1 MPDIVTITD
10 AQDPRVADFLAV
22 RERDLIGRKNRFIAE
37 GEVVL
42 RLLAPRADHRIA
54 ALLLSAASAARL
66 ADVIERLSDEVQVH
80 VAAQAVMDAIVGFH
94 IHRGILALVEPPPLP
109 DPADLLASLPA
120 RALVVGLVGISNH
133 DNMGGIFRNAAAFG
147 ASAVLL
153 DAGSCDP
160 LYRKAI
166 RVSVG
171 ASLIVPYARVAS
183 GGAMLEALEQAG
195 FEIVSLSPS
204 GASPLSRLERG
215 ARVAALFGTEGP
227 GLPGDLLARTRT
239 VSIPMAPGFD
249 SLNVAT
255 TSGIVLHHLA
265 GGTGAS

>member
-1 MPDIVTITD
+1 MPDLVTITD
-10 AQDPRVADFLAV
+10 AQDERIADFVAL

-42 RLLAPRADHRIA
+42 RLLAPRTDHCIR

-66 ADVIERLSDEVQVH
+66 GDVLALMPDDVQVN
-80 VAAQAVMDAIVGFH
+80 VAAQPVMDAIVGFH
-94 IHRGILALVEPPPLP
+94 IHRGILALVEPPPP
-109 DPADLLASLPA
+109 PEPAALLASLPA

-153 DAGSCDP
+153 DAASCDP
-160 LYRKAI
+160 FYRKAI

-171 ASLIVPYARVAS
+171 ASLIVPHARVAS
-183 GGAMLEALEQAG
+183 GGAMVEALERAG
-195 FEIVSLSPS
+195 FDIVSLSPS
-204 GASPLSRLERG
+204 GTIPLSRLERG

-227 GLPGDLLARTRT
+227 GLPADLLARTRS
-239 VSIPMAPGFD
+239 VSIPMAAGFD

-265 GGTGAS
+265 GAAGSS